1 MVVGAG
7 FGGLAAAKGLAGSDL
22 QVTLVDR
29 HNYHLFQPLLY
40 QVATAALSPADIAT
54 PVRSIFADRDNVRV
68 LLGEVTG
75 IDPHRRLVQ
84 LADDQV
90 PYDYLVL
97 ATGARHSYFGHE
109 EWAGQA
115 PGLKDLTDALAIR
128 ERILL
133 AFERAE
139 RVEDPE
145 ERRALLTFAVIGG
158 GPTGVE
164 LAGAIAELAK
174 RALAR
179 DFRTIDPRAT
189 RILLIEAAPK
199 ILATFPETLAQRALR
214 ALESLGVEVR
224 LGSPVTAIDACGV
237 TTASGLIPARTVV
250 WAAGVTA
257 SAAAGW
263 LDAAADRAQRI
274 RVNADLSVPGHPE
287 IFAIGDTALVT
298 GTDGKPV
305 PGVAPAAKQQGQY
318 VARLIKARAAGRAE
332 PPPFAYRNQGNLAT
346 IGRNRAIADFGRLR
360 FDGFLGWL
368 LWSLVHVLF
377 LIGFRNKLLVTTQ
390 WLWAYLTFQR
400 GARLITHADPGAR
413 SEEAARNHGQD
424 RRPATTPRDRGNG
437 RLVEKDPVIH
447 DLSA

>member
-75 IDPHRRLVQ
+75 IDPRRRLVQ

-97 ATGARHSYFGHE
+97 ATGARHSYFGHD
-109 EWAGQA
+109 EWADQA

-214 ALESLGVEVR
+214 ALESLGVEIR
-224 LGSPVTAIDACGV
+224 LGSPVTAIDARGV

-318 VARLIKARAAGRAE
+318 VARLIKARAAGRGE

-413 SEEAARNHGQD
+413 SEEAARNNGQD